1 MSRFL
6 PFFSL
11 LLFCAAG
18 CNQITESKYNG
29 TWILKDQDYKD
40 KIILKDGNY
49 TKEYSSDD
57 LRVPSTGKFY
67 LNKNENR
74 TGITLS
80 LIPDKI
86 ISGRDT
92 IFQECENLDVIEF
105 NDSSLVILKPNQLDR
120 DKMNNLI
127 RVNEI
132 LIYKKPIK

>member
-11 LLFCAAG
+11 LLFFASG
-18 CNQITESKYNG
+18 CNQTIENKYNG
-29 TWILKDQDYKD
+29 NWILKEQDYTE
-40 KIILKDGNY
+40 KIILQDGNY

-74 TGITLS
+74 TGMTLS

-86 ISGRDT
+86 ISEKDT
-92 IFQECENLDVIEF
+92 IFQECENLDVIKV
-105 NDSSLVILKPNQLDR
+105 NDSNLIIQKPSEWIR
-120 DKMNNLI
+120 DKKDDYVK
-127 RVNEI
+127 VNKI
-132 LIYKKPIK
+132 LIYKKEIK